1 MEHYVPASLE
11 NITRVTEYV
20 LREENE
26 KEIKEIVNAANVWC
40 RGGMTGEGMG
50 RDVMLRL
57 REYATEF
64 DNYMNSNSINISSM
78 ASLLPSNDFGKCVI
92 K

>member
-20 LREENE
+20 LRKENE
-26 KEIKEIVNAANVWC
+26 KEIEDIVNASNLWC
-40 RGGMTGEGMG
+40 RGGMTGEGMV

-64 DNYMNSNSINISSM
+64 GNYMNSNSINISSM
-78 ASLLPSNDFGKCVI
+78 ASLLPSNDFVKCVI
-92 K
+92 